1 MRCHN
6 HTQSFEKLKPELEK
20 NSRDENL
27 IISDKSTSDD
37 DEDTVVGKEGV
48 EVHEEAENVSKGTRN
63 DDEINV
69 NTHIVIFT
77 V

>member
-1 MRCHN
+1 MA
-6 HTQSFEKLKPELEK
+6 ELGK
-20 NSRDENL
+20 NSLDENL

-37 DEDTVVGKEGV
+37 DENTVIDKEGV
-48 EVHEEAENVSKGTRN
+48 EVNEEAENVSKGTRN
-63 DDEINV
+63 DDELNV

>member
-1 MRCHN
+1 MA
-6 HTQSFEKLKPELEK
+6 ELGK
-20 NSRDENL
+20 NSLDENL

-48 EVHEEAENVSKGTRN
+48 EVNEEAENVSKGTRN
-63 DDEINV
+63 DDEFNV

>member
-1 MRCHN
+1 MA
-6 HTQSFEKLKPELEK
+6 KLRK
-20 NSRDENL
+20 NSRNENL

-37 DEDTVVGKEGV
+37 GEDTGIEKEGV

>member
-1 MRCHN
+1 MA
-6 HTQSFEKLKPELEK
+6 ELGK
-20 NSRDENL
+20 NSLDENL

-37 DEDTVVGKEGV
+37 DEDTVIGKEGV
-48 EVHEEAENVSKGTRN
+48 EVHEEAENVSKGTGN
-63 DDEINV
+63 DNEMNV

>member
-1 MRCHN
+1 MA
-6 HTQSFEKLKPELEK
+6 ELGK
-20 NSRDENL
+20 NSLDENL

-37 DEDTVVGKEGV
+37 DEETGIGKEGV

-63 DDEINV
+63 DKEMNV
-69 NTHIVIFT
+69 NTHIVTFT

>member
-1 MRCHN
+1 MA
-6 HTQSFEKLKPELEK
+6 ELGK
-20 NSRDENL
+20 NSLDENL

-37 DEDTVVGKEGV
+37 DENTGIEKEGV
-48 EVHEEAENVSKGTRN
+48 KVNEEAENVSKGTRN
-63 DDEINV
+63 DDELNV

>member
-1 MRCHN
+1 MA
-6 HTQSFEKLKPELEK
+6 ELGK
-20 NSRDENL
+20 NSLDENL

-48 EVHEEAENVSKGTRN
+48 EVNEEAENVSKGTRN
-63 DDEINV
+63 DDGMNV

>member
-1 MRCHN
+1 MA
-6 HTQSFEKLKPELEK
+6 KLGK
-20 NSRDENL
+20 NSLDENL

-37 DEDTVVGKEGV
+37 DEDTVIGKEGV

-63 DDEINV
+63 DDEYNV

>member
-1 MRCHN
+1 MA
-6 HTQSFEKLKPELEK
+6 KLGKSSL
-20 NSRDENL
+20 DENL

-37 DEDTVVGKEGV
+37 DGDTVIDKEGV

-63 DDEINV
+63 DDEMNV

>member
-1 MRCHN
+1 MA
-6 HTQSFEKLKPELEK
+6 ELGK
-20 NSRDENL
+20 NSRDEHL

-37 DEDTVVGKEGV
+37 DEDTVIGKEGV
-48 EVHEEAENVSKGTRN
+48 ETNEEAENVSKGTRN
-63 DDEINV
+63 DDEMNV

>member
-1 MRCHN
+1 MA
-6 HTQSFEKLKPELEK
+6 KLGK
-20 NSRDENL
+20 NSLDENL

-37 DEDTVVGKEGV
+37 DENTGIEKEGDKV
-48 EVHEEAENVSKGTRN
+48 NEEAENVSKGTRN
-63 DDEINV
+63 DDEMNV

>member
-1 MRCHN
+1 MA
-6 HTQSFEKLKPELEK
+6 ELGK
-20 NSRDENL
+20 NSLDENL

-37 DEDTVVGKEGV
+37 DEETDIGKEGV
-48 EVHEEAENVSKGTRN
+48 EVPEEAENVSKGTRN
-63 DDEINV
+63 DDDLNV